1 MDLKINGG
9 KSMDQENQQ
18 QGTVS
23 ESTKANAKVL
33 FRCALVGIVIISLCT
48 FVSGVMIYNANQE
61 KIKELEQQIE
71 DKQEQVDELKFLIDS
86 PIDFDYIVR
95 IAREKLGLHFP
106 DETIFHKD

>member
-1 MDLKINGG
+1 MN
-9 KSMDQENQQ
+9 QETQHK
-18 QGTVS
+18 GS
-23 ESTKANAKVL
+23 ADESTKSSMKVL
-33 FRCALVGIVIISLCT
+33 LRCALIAFVVISLCT

-61 KIKELEQQIE
+61 KIKELEKQIE

-106 DETIFHKD
+106 DETIFHKDTNE

>member
-1 MDLKINGG
+1 MNEQNEQSVHVD
-9 KSMDQENQQ
+9 
-18 QGTVS
+18 
-23 ESTKANAKVL
+23 ESTKSSLKVL
-33 FRCALVGIVIISLCT
+33 FRCGLIAIVVITLCT

-71 DKQEQVDELKFLIDS
+71 NKQEQVDELQFLLDS

-106 DETIFHKD
+106 DETIFHKDTNE